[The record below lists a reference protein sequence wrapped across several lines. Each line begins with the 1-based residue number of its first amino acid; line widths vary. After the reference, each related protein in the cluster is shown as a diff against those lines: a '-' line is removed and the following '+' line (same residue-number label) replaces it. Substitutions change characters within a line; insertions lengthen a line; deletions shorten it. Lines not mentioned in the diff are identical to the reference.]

1 MKTYLNLIKY
11 FSLLSLFI
19 FTSCVN
25 DDTNLTPENEKPTL
39 NVTQSDFSVVR
50 GESVGI
56 PITVSRP
63 INDII
68 SVELRVVGGTARKGI
83 DFEAGDGDISNDFGN
98 PDESFSVDIPPTAES
113 FEIPFSALEA
123 VSDGSFNTVEL
134 ELKAIGTRFAIFPG
148 DGTQTITVNLQPSN
162 NFVVRLAW
170 DETYTDADGETH
182 SFCDFDLDLEFY
194 NELGQPVAVSYG
206 DCPEEIVIAPGD
218 LPDGVY
224 TIVPSF
230 WSQAGAAT
238 PVDFDNIP
246 AKMSATQPGVFS
258 EEYDLS
264 EVPEWSDFSFG
275 AGDDP
280 SNPNAY
286 LFDIATLTVSG
297 SDFTLT
303 SL

>member
-39 NVTQSDFSVVR
+39 NVPQSEFSVVR
-50 GESVGI
+50 GESIGI
-56 PITVSRP
+56 PITISRP
-63 INDII
+63 VNDII

-83 DFEAGDGDISNDFGN
+83 DFEAGDRDIKTDFGN
-98 PDESFSVDIPPTAES
+98 PDESFSVDIPAAAES
-113 FEIPFSALEA
+113 FEIPFSALEFP
-123 VSDGSFNTVEL
+123 STFNTVEL

-148 DGTQTITVNLQPSN
+148 DGTQTVTVNLQPSD

-182 SFCDFDLDLEFY
+182 SFCDFDMDLELY
-194 NELGQPVAVSYG
+194 DELGQIVATSYI
-206 DCPEEIVIAPGD
+206 DCPEEILIAPGD
-218 LPDGVY
+218 LPDGTY

-230 WSQAGAAT
+230 WSQADAAT
-238 PVDFDNIP
+238 PVDFENIP
-246 AKMSATQPGVFS
+246 ATMFAGQPGVFS

-275 AGDDP
+275 ADDG
-280 SNPNAY
+280 NADAY